1 MNKSSQPLIRL
12 VDDDASVLKA
22 QSLFLE
28 VAGYEVK
35 SYSSALEFLENDDFS
50 KLGCLVLDVRM
61 PKMSGLELQN
71 ELNRRKVFLPIIFL
85 SAHGDIEMAVEAVHK
100 GALNFLVKPPSLDKL
115 LQLIKNGV
123 EEHKQ
128 RIQEQKY
135 ATYLQSQWDLLTIAE
150 KQVAEMLAK
159 GLSNNMISA
168 ALDISER
175 TVRSHKYSVYQ
186 KMEIEN
192 AAELSVFFSD
202 YSKYRKKFL

>member
-28 VAGYEVK
+28 VADYEVK

-71 ELNRRKVFLPIIFL
+71 ELNRRKVLLPIIFL

-100 GALNFLVKPPSLDKL
+100 GALNFLVKPPILDKL

-135 ATYLQSQWDLLTIAE
+135 ATYLQSQWNLLTIAE

-159 GLSNNMISA
+159 GLSNTMISA

-192 AAELSVFFSD
+192 AAELSVFFND